1 MIEILSKWVSPIT
14 FISSNKSHY
23 TYEGLYV
30 GAMTQFLLS
39 PRMAHKMVWNGTC
52 CGHARPGEN
61 QPCDHRMENVNRTGK
76 ECINQLGPQNISR
89 VDLHKLGKSFLPL
102 HDACLNF
109 DRISGV
115 PRASAYC
122 STRSV
127 SSVCVPCFMSVHI
140 SYNCTRPQARVR
152 WLPGLG
158 PGDLLL
164 HGLSGTS

>member
-1 MIEILSKWVSPIT
+1 MNEILSKWISPLT
-14 FISSNKSHY
+14 FISSNKPHY
-23 TYEGLYV
+23 TYAGLYV
-30 GAMTQFLLS
+30 GALTQFLLS

-89 VDLHKLGKSFLPL
+89 ADWQL
-102 HDACLNF
+102 HDACLRF
-109 DRISGV
+109 DRISRV

-127 SSVCVPCFMSVHI
+127 ACGSLFV
-140 SYNCTRPQARVR
+140 RARGR
-152 WLPGLG
+152 SQLR
-158 PGDLLL
+158 LLARGFGVFL
-164 HGLSGTS
+164 